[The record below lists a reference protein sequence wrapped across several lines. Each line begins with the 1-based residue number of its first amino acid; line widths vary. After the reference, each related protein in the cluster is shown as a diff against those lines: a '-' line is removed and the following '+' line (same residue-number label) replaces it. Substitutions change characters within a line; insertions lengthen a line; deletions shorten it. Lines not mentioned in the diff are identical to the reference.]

1 MAGLVST
8 REPEVD
14 RCGSLTPRS
23 SPQATSAAAA
33 PEAPAADARTRRRA
47 ETARLFDEAVHAD
60 DVVRAGLLEEIIRLN
75 MVIAGE
81 LARRYHGRGSGPRT
95 STRSRTGHVKA
106 VQGFDPAQGNDFLS
120 FAVPTIR
127 GEIRRYFRDYGWA
140 IRPPR
145 SVQEMQ
151 SRIAA
156 AEGELFEAL
165 GRSPRP
171 SEIAE
176 HLGVDLELVVDSLS
190 ANGCFAPMSLDAP
203 VADGDASP
211 TDRLGDFDPSFA
223 TAEARIVL
231 GRILSD
237 LNPRDRQILEMRFF
251 GGCTRPRSAPRSA
264 SPRCRCRAC
273 WRACST
279 GCAGAS
285 SPSRLA

>member
-1 MAGLVST
+1 M
-8 REPEVD
+8 
-14 RCGSLTPRS
+14 
-23 SPQATSAAAA
+23 SAAAA
-33 PEAPAADARTRRRA
+33 PEAPAADARTHRRA
-47 ETARLFDEAVHAD
+47 ETARLFDEAMHAD

-81 LARRYHGRGSGPRT
+81 LARRYHGRGIGAEDLDQVANL
-95 STRSRTGHVKA
+95 GLVKA

-151 SRIAA
+151 SRIAS
-156 AEGELFEAL
+156 AEGELFQAL

-176 HLGVDLELVVDSLS
+176 HLGVELELVVDSLS

-251 GGCTRPRSAPRSA
+251 GGCTQAEI
-264 SPRCRCRAC
+264 
-273 WRACST
+273 
-279 GCAGAS
+279 GAEIGVTQMQV
-285 SPSRLA
+285 SRLLARLLDRLRRRLESEAA

>member
-1 MAGLVST
+1 M
-8 REPEVD
+8 D
-14 RCGSLTPRS
+14 RCGSL
-23 SPQATSAAAA
+23 A
-33 PEAPAADARTRRRA
+33 PVPHRRRRALQPSETPAADARTHRRA

-95 STRSRTGHVKA
+95 STRSRTGLVKA

-127 GEIRRYFRDYGWA
+127 GEIRATSATTAG
-140 IRPPR
+140 R
-145 SVQEMQ
+145 SACRVAQEMQ

-156 AEGELFEAL
+156 AEGELFQAL

-176 HLGVDLELVVDSLS
+176 HLGVELELVVDSLS

-231 GRILSD
+231 GRILGD

-251 GGCTRPRSAPRSA
+251 GGCTRGRDRRRDRRHPDAGVAPAGAPARPAAPAPRV
-264 SPRCRCRAC
+264 RA
-273 WRACST
+273 A
-279 GCAGAS
+279 
-285 SPSRLA
+285 

>member
-1 MAGLVST
+1 
-8 REPEVD
+8 
-14 RCGSLTPRS
+14 
-23 SPQATSAAAA
+23 
-33 PEAPAADARTRRRA
+33 
-47 ETARLFDEAVHAD
+47 
-60 DVVRAGLLEEIIRLN
+60 

-81 LARRYHGRGSGPRT
+81 LARRYHGRGIGAEDLDQVANL
-95 STRSRTGHVKA
+95 GLVKA

-127 GEIRRYFRDYGWA
+127 GEIRRHFRDYGWA

-151 SRIAA
+151 SRIAT
-156 AEGELFEAL
+156 AEGELFQAL

-176 HLGVDLELVVDSLS
+176 HLGVELELVVDSLS
-190 ANGCFAPMSLDAP
+190 ANGCFGPMSLDAP

-211 TDRLGDFDPSFA
+211 TDRLGGLDSSFA

-237 LNPRDRQILEMRFF
+237 LSPRDRQILEMRFF
-251 GGCTRPRSAPRSA
+251 GGCTRRPRSAPRSA
-264 SPRCRCRAC
+264 SPRCRSRACCRAC
-273 WRACST
+273 SS

-285 SPSRLA
+285 RPKPPNLTR

>member
-1 MAGLVST
+1 VRQAGS
-8 REPEVD
+8 
-14 RCGSLTPRS
+14 RS
-23 SPQATSAAAA
+23 SQQATNAAAA
-33 PEAPAADARTRRRA
+33 PEKPAADARTHRRA
-47 ETARLFDEAVHAD
+47 ETARLFDEAVQAD
-60 DVVRAGLLEEIIRLN
+60 GVVRAGLLEEIIRLN

-81 LARRYHGRGSGPRT
+81 LARRYHGRGIGAEDLDQVANL
-95 STRSRTGHVKA
+95 GLVKA
-106 VQGFDPAQGNDFLS
+106 VQGFDPTQGNDFLS

-127 GEIRRYFRDYGWA
+127 GEIRRYFRDFGWA

-151 SRIAA
+151 SRIAT
-156 AEGELFEAL
+156 AEGELFQAL

-237 LNPRDRQILEMRFF
+237 LNSRDRQILEMRFF
-251 GGCTRPRSAPRSA
+251 GGCTQAEI
-264 SPRCRCRAC
+264 
-273 WRACST
+273 
-279 GCAGAS
+279 GAEIGVTQMQV
-285 SPSRLA
+285 SRLLSRLLDRLRRRLESEAA